1 MGGEHFRTGKYLYL
15 SIACMIFVS
24 IWGCATLK
32 DREAKRQAR
41 ESLVTAQKCFDQGSY
56 EEALKENQKVL
67 SLCDQVPPGDEALFN
82 MGLLYAHPG
91 YPKKDYRKSID
102 LFKRLVK
109 TFPQSPLTGQAKLW
123 IGILQENEKLNR
135 ETEGLHKAIR
145 KSKQVDIDIDKKKK
159 EYSK

>member
-1 MGGEHFRTGKYLYL
+1 MGREHIRTGKYLYL
-15 SIACMIFVS
+15 SIACLIFIS
-24 IWGCATLK
+24 FSGCATLK
-32 DREAKRQAR
+32 DREAKSQAR
-41 ESLVTAQKCFDQGSY
+41 ESLGMAQKCFDQGNY

-67 SLCDQVPPGDEALFN
+67 SLYDQVPPGDEALFN

-123 IGILQENEKLNR
+123 IGILRENEKLNR

-159 EYSK
+159 EHSK